1 MVRRCA
7 ILALPAVLLA
17 ASPSARAQQSQIS
30 VKPQF
35 RAGEP
40 IVVTVTPPVAA
51 ARFDAAL
58 DHEGKP
64 VQVAHG
70 PARAGEHVP
79 LKLPGPGHYKGQI
92 ATTFRD
98 GNRNTVE
105 VEFDAV
111 VAGAAMKIG
120 YTNESFDADAH
131 RLTFTASRPAKHAEL
146 RVVGE
151 DGKELAT
158 ASADYDGARPG
169 APLTISWT
177 PTHPGPVMTL
187 ELRVTSSDG
196 ARAGVRLVP
205 WSISVPH
212 KEVVFETGK
221 WDIRKSEEP
230 KLDAAY
236 QRIADEVTRARKAVP
251 DVPVKLF
258 IAGYTDTVGGNADNR
273 KLSLERAR
281 AIATWFRDRGL
292 PLPIEYAGFGEEV
305 LRVKTP
311 DNTDSEPNRRADY
324 IVGFEEPMIARG
336 VHAQWMKLQ

>member
-1 MVRRCA
+1 MLRRCA
-7 ILALPAVLLA
+7 VLAILGLSAVA
-17 ASPSARAQQSQIS
+17 AAQTPQVS

-40 IVVTVTPPVAA
+40 IAITVTSPVAA
-51 ARFDAAL
+51 ARFDASL

-70 PARAGEHVP
+70 PARAGERVQ

-92 ATTFRD
+92 VVTFKD
-98 GNRNTVE
+98 GNRATVE
-105 VEFDAV
+105 PEFDAV
-111 VAGAAMKIG
+111 VAGASLKIG
-120 YTNESFDADAH
+120 YTNESYDADAH
-131 RLTFTASRPAKHAEL
+131 RLTFTMSRPAGHAEL
-146 RVVGE
+146 KVLGE

-158 ASADYDGARPG
+158 AASDFNGERAGTPLSISFSPKGPG
-169 APLTISWT
+169 DVIA
-177 PTHPGPVMTL
+177 L
-187 ELRVTSSDG
+187 ELRVRSSDG
-196 ARAGVRLVP
+196 ASGGVRLVP
-205 WSISVPH
+205 WSINVPH

-236 QRIADEVTRARKAVP
+236 QRIADEVPRARKAVP

-281 AIATWFRDRGL
+281 AIAAWFRDRGL

-305 LRVKTP
+305 LKVKTP

-324 IVGFEEPMIARG
+324 IVGFQEPMIARG